1 MAKRTVNGKAIAA
14 DVVGGMGDAW
24 LMERY
29 RLTPNQ
35 LEQILRKLLDANL
48 ITDMQLYERTTLSDS
63 MITKAFVDKSAASW
77 ESA

>member
-1 MAKRTVNGKAIAA
+1 MAKRTINGKAIAA
-14 DVVGGMGDAW
+14 DVVAGMGDAS

-48 ITDMQLYERTTLSDS
+48 ITDMQLYERTTLADS
-63 MITKAFVDKSAASW
+63 MITKAFAEKEKAS
-77 ESA
+77 

>member
-1 MAKRTVNGKAIAA
+1 MAKRTINGKAIAA
-14 DVVGGMGDAW
+14 DVVAGMGDAW

-29 RLTPNQ
+29 RLTANQ

-63 MITKAFVDKSAASW
+63 MITKAFVEKEKAS
-77 ESA
+77 